1 MQQASVG
8 FHCPECTRQG
18 AQRVYN
24 ARSLTTTQPVV
35 TLALIA
41 VNIVAF
47 LFDVVSISPSPDQ
60 LGDVARGGALL
71 GPDVADG
78 DWWRPV
84 TAGFVHAGLLHVGL
98 NMFILYQLGR
108 LLEPALGR
116 IAFLALYGMSL
127 LGGSLLVLVLDPDV
141 RTVGASGA
149 VFGLMGAAVV
159 ALRARGINPFST
171 SIGMLL
177 VINLIITFAGSA
189 FISVGGHIGG
199 LVAGLIG
206 GWFLFELAPML
217 NANTGARGASGH
229 LRSVGH
235 WAAVGLCAA
244 SAVLLYGACLYIA
257 SNPV

>member
-18 AQRVYN
+18 AQRVYT
-24 ARSLTTTQPVV
+24 ARSLVTQPVV
-35 TLALIA
+35 TLGLIA
-41 VNIVAF
+41 VNIVVF
-47 LFDVVSISPSPDQ
+47 LYDAVSGVSSVSQ
-60 LGDVARGGALL
+60 LGQVARDGALY
-71 GPDVADG
+71 GPAVAAG

-84 TAGFVHAGLLHVGL
+84 TAGFVHAGVLHVGL

-116 IAFLALYGMSL
+116 VGFLALYGGSL
-127 LGGSLLVLVLDPDV
+127 LGGSLLVLILDPEV
-141 RTVGASGA
+141 PTVGASGA
-149 VFGLMGAAVV
+149 VYGLMGAAVV
-159 ALRARGINPFST
+159 GLRARGINPFST

-177 VINLIITFAGSA
+177 VINLIFTFAGSR

-199 LVAGLIG
+199 LIAGLIG

-217 NANTGARGASGH
+217 RPANRNRAVGPSLG
-229 LRSVGH
+229 VGH
-235 WAAVGLCAA
+235 WVAAGLCAA
-244 SAVLLYGACLYIA
+244 LAVLFYGACLYIA

>member
-18 AQRVYN
+18 AQRVYT
-24 ARSLTTTQPVV
+24 ARSLVTQPVV
-35 TLALIA
+35 TLGLIA
-41 VNIVAF
+41 VNAVVF
-47 LFDVVSISPSPDQ
+47 LLDVVSGVSSTNQ
-60 LGDVARGGALL
+60 LGEVARDGALF
-71 GPDVADG
+71 GPAVAAG
-78 DWWRPV
+78 DWWRPL
-84 TAGFVHAGLLHVGL
+84 TAGFVHAGLFHVGL

-116 IAFLALYGMSL
+116 VAFTALYGASL

-141 RTVGASGA
+141 PTVGASGA
-149 VFGLMGAAVV
+149 VYGLMGAAVV

-177 VINLIITFAGSA
+177 VINLIFTFVGSS

-206 GWFLFELAPML
+206 GWFLFELAPMFDGD
-217 NANTGARGASGH
+217 NARKVGRF
-229 LRSVGH
+229 RSAGH
-235 WAAVGLCAA
+235 WIATGVCAVM
-244 SAVLLYGACLYIA
+244 AVAFYGACLYMA
-257 SNPV
+257 SNPI